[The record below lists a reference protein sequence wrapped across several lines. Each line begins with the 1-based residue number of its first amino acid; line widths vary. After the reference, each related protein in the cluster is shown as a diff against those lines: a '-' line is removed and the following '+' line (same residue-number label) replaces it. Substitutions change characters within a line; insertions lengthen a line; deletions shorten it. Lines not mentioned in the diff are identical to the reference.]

1 MVALVPGARGL
12 RTTTEVRRPVPGA
25 ARGAVRVRY
34 TAGSPRPRL
43 SRSRVSGSV
52 RSGIEQATARRAPAV
67 RGSTS
72 FDVGAATPA
81 LDAGA
86 ADVARINI
94 THNPRNRRHH
104 AIAVLPETRT
114 HIRSTRRTQMSSS
127 LAQMPHAFSMRAG
140 QSGRDTF
147 TSAMAHAHECA
158 RSTAILLTLPP
169 YSFEYFPSSPPSPW
183 GRTRRFEPCGRP
195 MCTGSPSCSP
205 GLLQRCGMH
214 TVGVLK
220 TACAQRATSEE

>member
-1 MVALVPGARGL
+1 LLWYRARVDWDYYGGAR
-12 RTTTEVRRPVPGA
+12 RPQCPVRGA

-72 FDVGAATPA
+72 FDVGAPRRRAWTPEPGRRA
-81 LDAGA
+81 
-86 ADVARINI
+86 INI

-195 MCTGSPSCSP
+195 MCTGSPSCSLGP
-205 GLLQRCGMH
+205 PALWHACSRRAQD
-214 TVGVLK
+214 GV
-220 TACAQRATSEE
+220 